1 MNKST
6 IAFRMKTCQTKDNR
20 YRQINK
26 ISLVMTKIH
35 SSKSNKTILP
45 LHRPLKY
52 LNLIK
57 NGRKYR

>member
-6 IAFRMKTCQTKDNR
+6 IAFRMKTCPTKDNR

-26 ISLVMTKIH
+26 ISLGMTKIH

-45 LHRPLKY
+45 LHRPLKD

-57 NGRKYR
+57 NGRRYR